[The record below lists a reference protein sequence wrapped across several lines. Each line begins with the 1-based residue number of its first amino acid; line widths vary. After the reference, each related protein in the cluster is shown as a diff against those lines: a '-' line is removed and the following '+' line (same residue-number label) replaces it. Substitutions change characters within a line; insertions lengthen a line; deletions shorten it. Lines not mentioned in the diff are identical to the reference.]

1 MPIKDD
7 IQLTP
12 HNIGLTQKDIM
23 YLLTYK
29 ELEMGPQH
37 AGGIYNKMKEDL
49 DHNLLKSRAHYY
61 KSVEEMNQQ
70 GWIAYIKKGKKKIYS
85 MTPKGKEELNRYRE
99 TYLEPFKQVR
109 HLAGF
114 LMSRIA
120 GSYKESVP
128 DISRDKQKLFNRLI
142 NVKELTIYLFLKI
155 LQDNPDPNPQM
166 TAKEIYEVMGSTYGW
181 TCSIGYLYETA
192 HAIEEGG
199 WIDGAWSGKRRTDY
213 RYLLTVSGEE
223 YLPKAAEDAMY
234 HVRKCYKF
242 MESVIFLL
250 EPSSDL
256 SDSHVSWQN
265 LNV

>member
-1 MPIKDD
+1 MPVKDD
-7 IQLTP
+7 LSLSP
-12 HNIGLTQKDIM
+12 DKIGLTQKDIM
-23 YLLTYK
+23 YLFTYK
-29 ELEMGPQH
+29 ELEIAPQH
-37 AGGIYNKMKEDL
+37 AGGIYIKMKESID
-49 DHNLLKSRAHYY
+49 DNLLKSRAHYY
-61 KSVEEMNQQ
+61 KSIEEMNRN
-70 GWIAYIKKGKKKIYS
+70 GWITYIEEGKKKIYS
-85 MTPKGKEELNRYRE
+85 ITTKGEAELNRYRD
-99 TYLEPFKQVR
+99 TYLEPFKQVGK
-109 HLAGF
+109 LAGF

-166 TAKEIYEVMGSTYGW
+166 TAKEIYEVMGSAYGW

-199 WIDGAWSGKRRTDY
+199 WIEGAWSGKRRTDY

-242 MESVIFLL
+242 MESVIPLL
-250 EPSSDL
+250 EPNSSHK
-256 SDSHVSWQN
+256 S
-265 LNV
+265 